1 MRTNTGREKKKENYY
16 GVEKGSTKTGLAID
30 GFYRVNIADP
40 DGRVV
45 GDSGW
50 KHNLITSGGLTAY
63 ISYLFASSAG
73 SSNVKWMQLGSLQSA
88 LASNA
93 SSLPGEYGKS
103 LMATLGSTQITTRA
117 ASNAGD
123 TVRFLATFV
132 SNSIISATNQTI
144 ACIGLYATTNQS
156 SVFCGGSFT
165 ASTLGNSQNIN
176 ATYDVVFTASTS

>member
-1 MRTNTGREKKKENYY
+1 MEKQMVVRKRKKNPKVNMA
-16 GVEKGSTKTGLAID
+16 VE
-30 GFYRVNIADP
+30 GFYRINIVDP
-40 DGRVV
+40 DGRVH

-63 ISYLFASSAG
+63 VTYLFGGSAG
-73 SSNVKWMQLGSLQSA
+73 SSRVGYMQLGSLASN
-88 LASNA
+88 LASDA

-103 LMATLGSTQITTRA
+103 LMASIASTQITTRA
-117 ASNAGD
+117 GSTAGD

-132 SNSIISATNQTI
+132 SNSIISTTNQTI

-165 ASTLGNSQNIN
+165 ASTLGQSQAIN
-176 ATYDVVFTASTS
+176 ATYDAVFLASTS